1 MKPAG
6 FETFGTVREAGNPLR
21 RLTIDD
27 LRRRR
32 GIKWRRYPEDVL
44 PLWIAD
50 MDATPAP
57 AVVDAVNSAF
67 ERGDTGYPRFD
78 TTMAKAW
85 DQFAAERWG
94 WRVATERTMVVP
106 SALTGIAETL
116 KVTTAPGDVVVVNSP
131 GYGGHRQIAEGLGR
145 RVVEAPLGPDHRI
158 DVDALRAAFSRTA
171 DGDRPTVF
179 LLCSPHNPTGTVHTA
194 QELFTVAELAREFG
208 VRVVSNEVHAP
219 LVPAGARHVPYLS
232 VPGSEDAVAVYSA
245 SKGWHLSGFR
255 AGMLAWAREADDIMR
270 RIPLSIAYDLSGVGV
285 IAQIAALRLGGGWL
299 DALLA
304 GLDENRRLLA
314 ELLELHLP
322 GVRYRR
328 PEGTYLAWLD
338 CRSLGLG
345 DDPAAAYLERAR
357 VALSSGLEFGASG
370 AGHVRLNFATSPEIL
385 AEAVHRMGTLV

>member
-1 MKPAG
+1 MKPVG
-6 FETFGTVREAGNPLR
+6 FETFGTVWEAGNPLR

-67 ERGDTGYPRFD
+67 ERGDTGYPPFD

-158 DVDALRAAFSRTA
+158 DVDALRAAFTDPHA
-171 DGDRPTVF
+171 GGVF
-179 LLCSPHNPTGTVHTA
+179 ACVQFS
-194 QELFTVAELAREFG
+194 QDFQ
-208 VRVVSNEVHAP
+208 S
-219 LVPAGARHVPYLS
+219 GARGGRSDGVHHYLVAGQRSAAPVHGDVREETVLDPVPLRS
-232 VPGSEDAVAVYSA
+232 SGRKVTHRDLQPGLDCQFRKLDLPCAAAVAVGPTRIGRDQEA
-245 SKGWHLSGFR
+245 LRVRIGVPADGFSPT
-255 AGMLAWAREADDIMR
+255 ADR
-270 RIPLSIAYDLSGVGV
+270 GNCERSGVV
-285 IAQIAALRLGGGWL
+285 VTAHTDPA
-299 DALLA
+299 
-304 GLDENRRLLA
+304 
-314 ELLELHLP
+314 
-322 GVRYRR
+322 GVR
-328 PEGTYLAWLD
+328 GQVVDTVWDDLAY
-338 CRSLGLG
+338 
-345 DDPAAAYLERAR
+345 AAVLQE
-357 VALSSGLEFGASG
+357 V
-370 AGHVRLNFATSPEIL
+370 V
-385 AEAVHRMGTLV
+385 